1 MSTEALAGYAKYD
14 SYQDSGIDWLGD
26 IPESWKLG
34 RISSYFHERRKKV
47 SDKEY
52 PALSVTKSG
61 VFPQWEHVAKSN
73 DSDNRKL
80 VKKGDFVINSR
91 SDRKGSSGTAKQD
104 GSVSLI
110 NIVLQTKEIE
120 PRYSEY
126 LFKSNAFI
134 EEFYRMGH
142 GIVADLWTTR
152 FDNIKNSMMPVPTYA
167 EQTVISDFLDQKTIQ
182 IDQAINLKQQQIA
195 KLNEYK
201 QITIQNAVTKGLDAN
216 AKMKD
221 SGIDWLGDIP
231 EHWEV
236 KSLKRLARISPRI
249 DFSEAQLDDL
259 VSFLPMEKVSV
270 DGAID
275 CEIKKPLREVKQGFT
290 AFQKNDVILAKITPC
305 FENGKGALLDKLDTD
320 IGFGSTEFHVL
331 RAGKNIKNKYL
342 YIVTQ
347 SHLFLNIGEKMMTGS
362 AGQKRVPTNFVAN
375 FPVVLPPIEE
385 QHQIII
391 FVDDLNKKSLDTIG
405 TLKNQI
411 ERLKEYKTILI
422 NHAVTGKIKVS

>member
-1 MSTEALAGYAKYD
+1 MNSEALAGYAKYD
-14 SYQDSGIDWLGD
+14 SYKYSGGEWLGD

-34 RISSYFHERRKKV
+34 RISSFFHERRTKV
-47 SDKEY
+47 SDKDY

-73 DSDNRKL
+73 DGDNRKL

-152 FDNIKNSMMPVPTYA
+152 FDNIKNSLMPVPTCA
-167 EQTVISDFLDQKTIQ
+167 EQTAIADFLDRKTIQ
-182 IDQAINLKQQQIA
+182 LDQAIELKQQQIE

-216 AKMKD
+216 VKMKD
-221 SGIDWLGDIP
+221 SGVDLLGHIP
-231 EHWEV
+231 EHWEA
-236 KSLKRLARISPRI
+236 KRLKYVLTERNERTKTGDEPLFMVSQKHGLVVRADYHDKATVAFSNIDNKVVYENDLVFNKLKAHLGVFYKSEISFKGIVSPDYAVYKRKAYI
-249 DFSEAQLDDL
+249 DDL
-259 VSFLPMEKVSV
+259 KFLEILFRHPSYIEQFIVRATGIVEGLIRLYTSELFDLHIPIPPSNEQKEILAFAEKITAQVESAKDV
-270 DGAID
+270 LQNKID
-275 CEIKKPLREVKQGFT
+275 KLREYRTV
-290 AFQKNDVILAKITPC
+290 
-305 FENGKGALLDKLDTD
+305 
-320 IGFGSTEFHVL
+320 
-331 RAGKNIKNKYL
+331 
-342 YIVTQ
+342 
-347 SHLFLNIGEKMMTGS
+347 
-362 AGQKRVPTNFVAN
+362 
-375 FPVVLPPIEE
+375 
-385 QHQIII
+385 
-391 FVDDLNKKSLDTIG
+391 
-405 TLKNQI
+405 
-411 ERLKEYKTILI
+411 LI
-422 NHAVTGKIKVS
+422 NDAVTGKIKVSEE

>member
-1 MSTEALAGYAKYD
+1 MAKYEQ
-14 SYQDSGIDWLGD
+14 YAEYKDSGIEWLGD

-34 RISSYFHERRKKV
+34 RISSFFHERRTKV
-47 SDKEY
+47 SDKDY

-73 DSDNRKL
+73 DGDNRKL

-152 FDNIKNSMMPVPTYA
+152 FDNIKNSLMPVPTCA
-167 EQTVISDFLDQKTIQ
+167 EQTAIADFLDRKTIQ
-182 IDQAINLKQQQIA
+182 LDQAIELKQQQIE

-216 AKMKD
+216 VKMKD
-221 SGIDWLGDIP
+221 SGVDLLGHIP
-231 EHWEV
+231 EHWEA
-236 KSLKRLARISPRI
+236 KRLKYVLTERNERTKTGDEPLFMVSQKHGLVVRADYHDKATVAFSNIDNKVVYENDLVFNKLKAHLGVFYKSEISFKGIVSPDYAVYKRKAYI
-249 DFSEAQLDDL
+249 DDL
-259 VSFLPMEKVSV
+259 KFLEILFRHPSYIEQFIVRATGIVEGLIRLYTSELFDLHIPIPPSNEQKEILAFAEKITAQVESAKDV
-270 DGAID
+270 LQNKID
-275 CEIKKPLREVKQGFT
+275 KLREYRTV
-290 AFQKNDVILAKITPC
+290 
-305 FENGKGALLDKLDTD
+305 
-320 IGFGSTEFHVL
+320 
-331 RAGKNIKNKYL
+331 
-342 YIVTQ
+342 
-347 SHLFLNIGEKMMTGS
+347 
-362 AGQKRVPTNFVAN
+362 
-375 FPVVLPPIEE
+375 
-385 QHQIII
+385 
-391 FVDDLNKKSLDTIG
+391 
-405 TLKNQI
+405 
-411 ERLKEYKTILI
+411 LI
-422 NHAVTGKIKVS
+422 NDAVTGKIKVSEE

>member
-1 MSTEALAGYAKYD
+1 MSIKALADYAKYD
-14 SYQDSGIDWLGD
+14 SYKHSGGEWLGD

-91 SDRKGSSGTAKQD
+91 SDRKGSSGIAKQD

-110 NIVLQTKEIE
+110 NIVLKAKEIE

-167 EQTVISDFLDQKTIQ
+167 EQTAIADFLDRKTIQ
-182 IDQAINLKQQQIA
+182 LDQAIDLKQQQIER
-195 KLNEYK
+195 LNEYK
-201 QITIQNAVTKGLDAN
+201 QIVIQNAVSKGLN
-216 AKMKD
+216 RNTQMKD
-221 SGIDWLGDIP
+221 SGIDWIGDIP

-236 KSLKRLARISPRI
+236 KSLKRLAKISPRI
-249 DFSEAQLDDL
+249 DFSKTQVDDL

-270 DGAID
+270 DGVID
-275 CEIKKPLREVKQGFT
+275 CEIKKPLKEVKQGFT
-290 AFQKNDVILAKITPC
+290 AFQRNDVILAKITPC

-331 RAGKNIKNKYL
+331 RAGKNISNKYL

-347 SHLFLNIGEKMMTGS
+347 SHLFLNVGEKMMTGS
-362 AGQKRVPTNFVAN
+362 AGHKRVPTDFVAN
-375 FPVVLPPIEE
+375 FPVALPSIEE
-385 QHQIII
+385 QHQIVI
-391 FVDDLNKKSLDTIG
+391 FIDELNKKTLNTIG
-405 TLKNQI
+405 TLKIQI

-422 NHAVTGKIKVS
+422 NQAVTGKIKVS

>member
-1 MSTEALAGYAKYD
+1 MSIEALAGYDKYD
-14 SYQDSGIDWLGD
+14 SYQDSEESWIGH
-26 IPESWKLG
+26 IPEDWSVLKLKHIFYEKKHTKNMDLNCG
-34 RISSYFHERRKKV
+34 SISFGKVIKKNDDKIPYSTKSSYQEVLKGEFLINPLNLNFDLISLRI
-47 SDKEY
+47 
-52 PALSVTKSG
+52 ALSEIDVVVSAGYIVLKNREVINKNYFKYLLHYYDISYMKLLGSG
-61 VFPQWEHVAKSN
+61 VRQT
-73 DSDNRKL
+73 
-80 VKKGDFVINSR
+80 INFNNI
-91 SDRKGSSGTAKQD
+91 AN
-104 GSVSLI
+104 SL
-110 NIVLQTKEIE
+110 L
-120 PRYSEY
+120 P
-126 LFKSNAFI
+126 
-134 EEFYRMGH
+134 
-142 GIVADLWTTR
+142 
-152 FDNIKNSMMPVPTYA
+152 MPSHE
-167 EQTVISDFLDQKTIQ
+167 EQTAIANFLDQKTIQ

-375 FPVVLPPIEE
+375 FPVALPPIEE
-385 QHQIII
+385 QHQIVI
-391 FVDDLNKKSLDTIG
+391 FIDDLNKKSLDTVG
-405 TLKNQI
+405 TLKNKI